1 MHVYYF
7 PFPLVLTD
15 RLTSFTSVTVDQ
27 MDGMSGAVNGDVTSS
42 ATELLKHGA
51 GWCIFYLINNRVIQ

>member
-1 MHVYYF
+1 
-7 PFPLVLTD
+7 
-15 RLTSFTSVTVDQ
+15 

-51 GWCIFYLINNRVIQ
+51 GWCIFYLINNTVICAQGKQKAIFLDIKIKTMKYNKVVF